1 VKHVPTVLALGALF
15 LGALSLATCSDPEVV
30 RCVVVWTARLTL
42 PLFVLAF
49 VCVGPRAR
57 TGIRMS
63 ACRAAGFVMA
73 LHLLAILRLCHL
85 TGEAPLRFGT
95 AAQTLASIGGAAA
108 AALVV
113 LGWPYGDRGW
123 YHWAQYWPWIV
134 FLFTYVVLSRRGDQD
149 ARVFARP
156 LFFAPVV
163 LLLLVALLWRVGADV
178 KRKKGTGTGT
188 GTFIQDNNGK

>member
-15 LGALSLATCSDPEVV
+15 LGALSLGTCSDPDVV
-30 RCVVVWTARLTL
+30 SFVVVWTARLTL
-42 PLFVLAF
+42 ALFVAAF
-49 VCVGPRAR
+49 VWVGQRAR
-57 TGIRMS
+57 AGIGRS

-73 LHLLAILRLCHL
+73 LHLLAILRLCQL
-85 TGEAPLRFGT
+85 TGEPPLRIGT
-95 AAQTLASIGGAAA
+95 PGQVLASLGGAAA

-123 YHWAQYWPWIV
+123 YHWAQYWPWTV
-134 FLFTYVVLSRRGDQD
+134 FLITYVVLSGHGDQD

-163 LLLLVALLWRVGADV
+163 LLLLVALLWRVCADV
-178 KRKKGTGTGT
+178 RITWSGAPARSGRRSG
-188 GTFIQDNNGK
+188 